1 MAFPRM
7 PMVGYAVYFGI
18 FNARGRFQLKSE
30 KQAGFAACCVEQ
42 CALIMT
48 SIFLIFLALNF
59 AWLDDPAEVIKIH
72 EIKKQAM
79 QKGVGDDEDQPQLYV
94 ARSSI
99 ELHMIKSSPAAKL
112 RNSAFMKRVYERSQR
127 PI

>member
-18 FNARGRFQLKSE
+18 FNARGRFQLKNE
-30 KQAGFAACCVEQ
+30 RQAAFAACCVEQ

-48 SIFLIFLALNF
+48 SIFLLFLALNF

-79 QKGVGDDEDQPQLYV
+79 QKENGDDEDQPQLYV
-94 ARSSI
+94 PRSSI
-99 ELHMIKSSPAAKL
+99 ELHMIKCSPAPKL
-112 RNSAFMKRVYERSQR
+112 RNSAFMKKIYE
-127 PI
+127 I